1 MTDEERQL
9 LKDTAENL
17 LRLLRQWDDM
27 VEGMR
32 VVVSELCRAGAM
44 TPERKALL
52 LGRLKLRRDLMASKG
67 TPTQYLSTLI
77 DELEK
82 WSASDSHPS

>member
-17 LRLLRQWDDM
+17 LRLLHRWDDT

-32 VVVSELCRAGAM
+32 VAISELYRAGM
-44 TPERKALL
+44 TTPQRKGLALA
-52 LGRLKLRRDLMASKG
+52 RLKIRRELIRRENK
-67 TPTQYLSTLI
+67 PTQYLDGLI
-77 DELEK
+77 DELDK
-82 WSASDSHPS
+82 WNGH